1 MSSSRYN
8 SFNSQSSISS
18 SAELKRP
25 KPATKSNDSAIIKV
39 KHQHNFAAMV
49 KKFMDKRS
57 TCKKPNV
64 MPPLPSN
71 FIAEEVKKGSKLSSS
86 GITKKLFGKGSEKS
100 SLSLSSSEVK
110 TKVKALTEV
119 KANTRTLA
127 MVLRSERELLTLNK
141 QQQSDIDHLNSLLLD
156 RTTQVEKLKDMC
168 LKQREEIKAL
178 KSAILFPDDMNSQLH
193 ELLDHQG
200 SEIKQAKR
208 VIPTLQKQIS
218 SLTGQLQC
226 LSEDLAE
233 VKAANY
239 TRKINDSL
247 STMNK
252 PVYDEEEEEEA
263 ANSLDFSSDDLVP
276 DSPDNLLLTDVNP
289 CLTPCYSRMK
299 SKDYEAVRYNREGN
313 TAARKLSTS
322 SDNFTISTP
331 ETGNFCM
338 SDGGKYRYP
347 RPIDRRLI

>member
-8 SFNSQSSISS
+8 SFISKSSTSS
-18 SAELKRP
+18 STELKRP
-25 KPATKSNDSAIIKV
+25 KAGTKSNDSAIIKV
-39 KHQHNFAAMV
+39 KHEHNFAAMV

-57 TCKKPNV
+57 TSKKPNV
-64 MPPLPSN
+64 MPLPSN
-71 FIAEEVKKGSKLSSS
+71 FIAEEVKKGSK
-86 GITKKLFGKGSEKS
+86 IKKLFGKGSEKS
-100 SLSLSSSEVK
+100 SLSSSSSEVMK
-110 TKVKALTEV
+110 TKAKALTEV

-127 MVLRSERELLTLNK
+127 MVLRSERELLNLNK
-141 QQQSDIDHLNSLLLD
+141 QQQSDIDRLNALLLD
-156 RTTQVEKLKDMC
+156 RTTQVDKLKDMC

-178 KSAILFPDDMNSQLH
+178 KSAILFPDDMNSQLQ

-239 TRKINDSL
+239 SRKTDNSVNTMKSL
-247 STMNK
+247 
-252 PVYDEEEEEEA
+252 VYDEEEA

-276 DSPDNLLLTDVNP
+276 DSPDNMLLKDVNP

-299 SKDYEAVRYNREGN
+299 SKDYETVRYNHEGN
-313 TAARKLSTS
+313 AAARKISTS
-322 SDNFTISTP
+322 SDNFTISSP
-331 ETGNFCM
+331 ETGTFCM
-338 SDGGKYRYP
+338 SDGSKYRYP
-347 RPIDRRLI
+347 RPIDRRLL